1 MEGRKLKPLEERKYK
16 IIKKLIRENGN
27 KTRASLILGVTKR
40 TVNRLIKQCEKDGY
54 FGFIH
59 KNTGRVPRHAKT
71 KEFKEKIISLYKTK
85 YFDTNFNHFKELLLR
100 NEKIKLSYGFIYKL
114 LSSVLLL
121 SPKPYKRT
129 KTKVHK
135 LLKTKLDQGKHLSE
149 KEKTLINS
157 TNILNPKE
165 AHARLPRPK
174 YFGESIQMDASCDY
188 WINNKKCFLHG
199 AIDSSTGMILGLYF
213 DYEETLNGYY
223 NVLRQILLK
232 YGIPYEFITDKRTIF
247 VYECKDTKQLENDT
261 HTQFGYA
268 CKQLGINIVTTSVA
282 QKKGRIER
290 LWETLQGRLIP
301 ELRLALVK
309 TLKEANKFLEH
320 YMDLY
325 NNTFALP
332 IDYTRSIIEKIDKD
346 TIDNYLSVITKRVID
361 RGGSIK
367 YQNKY
372 YQPYLDGRL
381 INFVYKTECLII
393 KRFNGE
399 LVCNI
404 NDVIYNLIKVPTH
417 KKYSSNFDA
426 TAPQKPQNQSN
437 IKICDPWK
445 KDHFMDYL
453 KKMCKDEDEYYEKYF
468 WDKVS

>member
-1 MEGRKLKPLEERKYK
+1 
-16 IIKKLIRENGN
+16 
-27 KTRASLILGVTKR
+27 
-40 TVNRLIKQCEKDGY
+40 
-54 FGFIH
+54 
-59 KNTGRVPRHAKT
+59 
-71 KEFKEKIISLYKTK
+71 
-85 YFDTNFNHFKELLLR
+85 
-100 NEKIKLSYGFIYKL
+100 
-114 LSSVLLL
+114 
-121 SPKPYKRT
+121 
-129 KTKVHK
+129 
-135 LLKTKLDQGKHLSE
+135 
-149 KEKTLINS
+149 
-157 TNILNPKE
+157 
-165 AHARLPRPK
+165 
-174 YFGESIQMDASCDY
+174 
-188 WINNKKCFLHG
+188 
-199 AIDSSTGMILGLYF
+199 
-213 DYEETLNGYY
+213 
-223 NVLRQILLK
+223 
-232 YGIPYEFITDKRTIF
+232 
-247 VYECKDTKQLENDT
+247 
-261 HTQFGYA
+261 
-268 CKQLGINIVTTSVA
+268 
-282 QKKGRIER
+282 
-290 LWETLQGRLIP
+290 
-301 ELRLALVK
+301 
-309 TLKEANKFLEH
+309 
-320 YMDLY
+320 MDLY

-332 IDYTRSIIEKIDKD
+332 IDYTRSIVEKIDKD

-404 NDVIYNLIKVPTH
+404 NDVIYNLIEVPTH